1 MAATAVGTRTNER
14 PGTRAQMRFARF
26 SASKARAVLDL
37 VRGLPVSEAA
47 EVLQFTERGPSVVI
61 AKVLASAIANAEH
74 NDELDG
80 DSLYVSACYADEG
93 PTLKRW
99 RPRARGRATRI
110 RKRTCHI
117 TIIVSPMPDEMAARV
132 EARQAA
138 AAPARR
144 RGRRAQESR
153 RARVARSRGEA
164 VATEGEEPTTA
175 EADAEADVE
184 VDEEVEAGGEP
195 TDEMVEDAEAAA
207 GAEDADESE
216 DDDEPLET
224 DEADEDTDEDTEARG
239 VEGGGGAGGT
249 GASPEADNDET
260 GEAEENK

>member
-1 MAATAVGTRTNER
+1 MAAVATKTNER

-26 SASKARAVLDL
+26 SATKARAVLDL
-37 VRGLPVSEAA
+37 IRGLPVNEAA

-80 DSLYVSACYADEG
+80 DTLHVSACYADEG

-132 EARQAA
+132 EARQGPP
-138 AAPARR
+138 APPGG
-144 RGRRAQESR
+144 RG
-153 RARVARSRGEA
+153 
-164 VATEGEEPTTA
+164 P
-175 EADAEADVE
+175 
-184 VDEEVEAGGEP
+184 P
-195 TDEMVEDAEAAA
+195 
-207 GAEDADESE
+207 
-216 DDDEPLET
+216 
-224 DEADEDTDEDTEARG
+224 
-239 VEGGGGAGGT
+239 VEGNPPG
-249 GASPEADNDET
+249 PRP
-260 GEAEENK
+260 

>member
-61 AKVLASAIANAEH
+61 AKVLASAIANADH

-153 RARVARSRGEA
+153 RARVARSRGET
-164 VATEGEEPTTA
+164 VTEEPTEEAPEA
-175 EADAEADVE
+175 ET
-184 VDEEVEAGGEP
+184 DETTEAGGEP
-195 TDEMVEDAEAAA
+195 TDEMVEEAEEAEAEEAA
-207 GAEDADESE
+207 EPAADEAT
-216 DDDEPLET
+216 D
-224 DEADEDTDEDTEARG
+224 DEADELDEAESTEDDESEEERG
-239 VEGGGGAGGT
+239 LENAEGAE
-249 GASPEADNDET
+249 ASPEAEDDASTEAKDE
-260 GEAEENK
+260 K

>member
-1 MAATAVGTRTNER
+1 MAATAVGTKTNER

-26 SASKARAVLDL
+26 SATKARAVLDL
-37 VRGLPVSEAA
+37 IRGLPVSEAS

-61 AKVLASAIANAEH
+61 AKVLNSAVANAEH

-80 DSLYVSACYADEG
+80 DNLYVAACYADEG

-132 EARQAA
+132 EARQARGSA
-138 AAPARR
+138 ASAGRR

-164 VATEGEEPTTA
+164 VTEEPTDEQEPAEEAPQA
-175 EADAEADVE
+175 EADGTTE
-184 VDEEVEAGGEP
+184 VGGEP
-195 TDEMVEDAEAAA
+195 TDEMVEDAAAE
-207 GAEDADESE
+207 EDEEQMLEADESQDAE
-216 DDDEPLET
+216 SQPDEKT
-224 DEADEDTDEDTEARG
+224 DEA
-239 VEGGGGAGGT
+239 
-249 GASPEADNDET
+249 
-260 GEAEENK
+260 